1 MILESN
7 LGGDG
12 GPPKLA
18 PDLNYISNS
27 INSTSGYAQ
36 ITGIDGSSGLTTA
49 LSITGK
55 YAVCALGFVST
66 TAESVTIKLTI
77 DGVVI
82 INDTFT
88 AATSISILNVSN
100 GLPGSS
106 TTVADIGAVVC
117 NSSLL
122 LEIQTASDTDVSLNY
137 IVRPI
142 L

>member
-12 GPPKLA
+12 GLPKLT
-18 PDLNYISNS
+18 PDPNYISNS
-27 INSTSGYAQ
+27 INSSSGYTQ
-36 ITGIDGSSGLTTA
+36 ITGIDGSAGLVTA
-49 LSITGK
+49 LSLSGK
-55 YAVCALGFVST
+55 YAVCALGFIGT

-82 INDTFT
+82 IPDTFT
-88 AATSISILNVSN
+88 AGTSISILNVSN
-100 GLPGSS
+100 GLPGS
-106 TTVADIGAVVC
+106 TTRVADIGAVVC